1 VDDRD
6 RTTTFEHH
14 RPRLQGVAY
23 RMLGSRSDAEDIVQ
37 DAYLRWHRAPADE
50 IRSPE
55 AWLITTVTRLSI
67 DRLRQAKTEREAYIG
82 PWLPEP
88 LMTAAAPPADVPT
101 ELASSLS
108 VAFLVVL
115 ERLAPEERAAFL
127 LHEVFDSGYDEIAQV
142 LGKSEAACRQLVS
155 RARKRVR
162 EERPRVKVSEAARAS
177 LLDRFVTAVMTQ
189 DKPALMNLLATDVTW
204 VSDGGGK
211 ARAALK
217 PVHGS
222 EHVAKFLLG
231 IFGRRT
237 PDTEFRPVAINDE
250 AGLALYHEGNLI
262 SVITIQTDG
271 ARILDF
277 FCTLNPEKL
286 GTFKDH

>member
-1 VDDRD
+1 VDDR
-6 RTTTFEHH
+6 TATFEHH
-14 RPRLQGVAY
+14 RSRLHGVAY

-37 DAYLRWHRAPADE
+37 DAYLRWHRAPTDE

-88 LMTAAAPPADVPT
+88 LMTSEAPPADVST

-162 EERPRVKVSEAARAS
+162 EERPRVKVSEAARAT

-222 EHVAKFLLG
+222 EHVARFILG
-231 IFGRRT
+231 VFRH
-237 PDTEFRPVAINDE
+237 PAPAMDFRPVAINGE

-262 SVITIQTDG
+262 SVVTIQTDG

-286 GTFKDH
+286 GTFRDH